1 MTIPYPRISP
11 VAFQIGPL
19 AVRWYGLMYLA
30 GYVVGGWLARWR
42 TRRGF
47 WTLDYSAVDAL
58 IGYLVIGMLA
68 GARLVYVTIYD
79 WPAFRAHPFDIFAL
93 WHGGLSFHGA
103 TLGMAVACA
112 IFARRRKLP
121 WRMVTDGVAV
131 CAPPGLFF
139 GRIGNFINAE
149 LYGRPSDVPWA
160 MVFPTDPLG
169 LPRHPSQLYEAI
181 CEGIVLGAAM
191 LWLQLRL
198 ARRGTV
204 KDGYLSAAVLV
215 GYGILRFAIEFT
227 RQPDAQLGFV
237 LGPLSMGQVLSVLT
251 IAAGFALF
259 VVTQRSDSRALL
271 HVKDQ

>member
-1 MTIPYPRISP
+1 MRARGRCCHEANEQQVATVSGPSPMTIPYPRISP

-131 CAPPGLFF
+131 CAAPGLFF

-149 LYGRPSDVPWA
+149 LYGRPTDVPWA
-160 MVFPTDPLG
+160 MIFPTDPLRV
-169 LPRHPSQLYEAI
+169 PRHPSQIYEALG
-181 CEGIVLGAAM
+181 EGIVLFLILRTLEQHAVRGGWYRPGLLAGAF
-191 LWLQLRL
+191 LL
-198 ARRGTV
+198 
-204 KDGYLSAAVLV
+204 
-215 GYGILRFAIEFT
+215 GYGLLRFLIEFT
-227 RQPDAQLGFV
+227 
-237 LGPLSMGQVLSVLT
+237 
-251 IAAGFALF
+251 
-259 VVTQRSDSRALL
+259 
-271 HVKDQ
+271 